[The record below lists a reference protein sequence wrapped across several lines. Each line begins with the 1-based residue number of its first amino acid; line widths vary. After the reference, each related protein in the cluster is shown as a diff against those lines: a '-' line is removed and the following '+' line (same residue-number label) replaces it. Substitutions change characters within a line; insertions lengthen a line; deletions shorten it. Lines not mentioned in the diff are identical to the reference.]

1 MLQPVRLSSQFF
13 YHSKRKAITELKD
26 AFFYAGIKVDEP
38 VAFDECGYL
47 IEKREAKS
55 GQVQSVNCDI
65 RISPFPLGNIKYL
78 MAVYLVDGHGSKI
91 ERNDKVSK
99 HLQIIRD
106 SKELKVE

>member
-13 YHSKRKAITELKD
+13 YHSKREAITELKD
-26 AFFYAGIKVDEP
+26 ALFYAGIKVDEP
-38 VAFDECGYL
+38 VSFDEFGYL

-55 GQVQSVNCDI
+55 RQVKSVNGDI

-91 ERNDKVSK
+91 EKNDKVSK
-99 HLQIIRD
+99 YLQKIRD
-106 SKELKVE
+106 SKELKVD